1 MSVLR
6 AARRLTLGL
15 ALAAAVTLFPAQPA
29 AAEPAGVSVRAADLW
44 QAAVEWL
51 AAWWSPAVPESN
63 VPGGGGASSAEACQG
78 DQGACV
84 DPNG

>member
-6 AARRLTLGL
+6 AARRFALGL
-15 ALAAAVTLFPAQPA
+15 ALASTVTLIPVRPA
-29 AAEPAGVSVRAADLW
+29 AAEPVGTSVRAADLW
-44 QAAVEWL
+44 QTALEWL
-51 AAWWSPAVPESN
+51 AAWWSPAVPESG
-63 VPGGGGASSAEACQG
+63 PEGSGASSAEACRG

>member
-6 AARRLTLGL
+6 IARRLALGL
-15 ALAAAVTLFPAQPA
+15 ALAAAVTLIPAPPA
-29 AAEPAGVSVRAADLW
+29 AADPVGASVRAVDLW

-63 VPGGGGASSAEACQG
+63 PPAGGTSSAEACQG

>member
-6 AARRLTLGL
+6 AARRLALGL
-15 ALAAAVTLFPAQPA
+15 VLAAAVTLFPARTA
-29 AAEPAGVSVRAADLW
+29 AAEPLGASVRATDLW

-51 AAWWSPAVPESN
+51 AAWWSPAVPEPSL
-63 VPGGGGASSAEACQG
+63 PGGGGASSAEACQG